1 MHAEAL
7 VSCMLSA
14 HGRRYVVGLAVS
26 TRCSVEAAES
36 ALRRVCHGG
45 LGLWRQMYCRLVVAV
60 SARALSV
67 LVSLARDTI
76 PTKSIAATDLVYR
89 YVWGTPVMS
98 LDSS

>member
-1 MHAEAL
+1 MQRHSSVA
-7 VSCMLSA
+7 CMLSA
-14 HGRRYVVGLAVS
+14 HGRRYGVGLAVT

-45 LGLWRQMYCRLVVAV
+45 LGLWRQIYCRLVVAV
-60 SARALSV
+60 SARAPSIF
-67 LVSLARDTI
+67 VSLARDTI